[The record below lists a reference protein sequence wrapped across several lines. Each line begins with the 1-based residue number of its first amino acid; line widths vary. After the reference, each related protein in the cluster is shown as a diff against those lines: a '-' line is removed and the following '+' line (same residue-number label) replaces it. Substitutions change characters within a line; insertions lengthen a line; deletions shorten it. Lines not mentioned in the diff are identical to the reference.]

1 MFKNSVILAGGHGSR
16 MKPLTDYVP
25 KALVEVDGLPLIY
38 NPINLLKNYNINRYV
53 TYNYKSNQLFKRI
66 ESDVNGFINTKS
78 QDNSYFI
85 FNSFIHYIDE
95 GVLILPCD
103 IKIEIDLKKLYDDY
117 IEQGSPAIMVVG
129 VKPNSEIDGDFIF
142 TSENNKIKYLNRTE
156 KTNLYCSGLQIINP
170 NLIYK
175 LIKHENNFYKVWEK
189 FFDTD
194 NLKLSNIQP
203 DSWYSYDNIK
213 QIK

>member
-1 MFKNSVILAGGHGSR
+1 
-16 MKPLTDYVP
+16 
-25 KALVEVDGLPLIY
+25 
-38 NPINLLKNYNINRYV
+38 LKNYNINRYV

-66 ESDVNGFINTKS
+66 ESEVNGFINTKS

-117 IEQGSPAIMVVG
+117 IEQGSPAIMFVF
-129 VKPNSEIDGDFIF
+129 VKPNSELDGDFIF
-142 TSENNKIKYLNRTE
+142 TSENNKIKYLDRTE